1 MKKKRSNTMIVGERM
16 TTPIIAVSPDL
27 TLPEA
32 FKLMKQEDIRRLVV
46 VKSGKM
52 VGLVTKND
60 LENAMPSKATSLS
73 IWEINYLI
81 DKITVGEVMVKD
93 VITIP
98 EDTPIEEAACIMA
111 DNKIGSLPVMRG
123 EEVVGIISETDLFH
137 IFLEMFGS
145 REKGVRV
152 TAGISDEP
160 GSLAKLSKAIFEA
173 GGDIISI
180 GSYEGD
186 VPTVDMVTVK
196 VCGVEQ
202 GKLRDAIEPFVVKLT
217 DIREV

>member
-1 MKKKRSNTMIVGERM
+1 MIVGERM
-16 TTPIIAVSPDL
+16 TSPIITVSPDL
-27 TLPEA
+27 TLPDA
-32 FKLMKQEDIRRLVV
+32 FKLMKQENIRRLVV
-46 VKSGKM
+46 VKKGKM

-81 DKITVGEVMVKD
+81 DKITVGEVMIKD
-93 VITIP
+93 VVTVP
-98 EDTPIEEAACIMA
+98 ENTPIEEAACIMA
-111 DNKIGSLPVMRG
+111 DNKISSLPVMRG

-152 TAGISDEP
+152 TAEISDEP

-180 GSYEGD
+180 GSYVGHD
-186 VPTVDMVTVK
+186 PATDMVTVK
-196 VCGVEQ
+196 ICGVEQ
-202 GKLRDAIEPFVVKLT
+202 GQLKQAIESSVIRLT

>member
-1 MKKKRSNTMIVGERM
+1 MIVGERM
-16 TTPIIAVSPDL
+16 TTPVICISPDL
-27 TLPEA
+27 SLPDA
-32 FKLMKQEDIRRLVV
+32 FKLMKQENIRRLIV
-46 VKSGKM
+46 VKDGKM
-52 VGLVTKND
+52 VGMVTKND

-81 DKITVGEVMVKD
+81 DKITVGEVMTKD
-93 VITIP
+93 IITVS

-111 DNKIGSLPVMRG
+111 DNTISSLPVMRG

-137 IFLEMFGS
+137 IFLELFGS
-145 REKGVRV
+145 REKGIRV
-152 TAGISDEP
+152 TAQISGDP
-160 GSLAKLSKAIFEA
+160 GSIAKLSKAIYEA

-180 GSYEGD
+180 GTFEGHEPS
-186 VPTVDMVTVK
+186 VNMVTVK

-202 GKLRDAIEPFVVKLT
+202 RKLEAAIVPFVIKLT